1 MRVSIMQWN
10 EKYIIEMEAGQYKQ
24 TYKIS
29 VDSVSGLDEVK
40 ALCTPEL
47 LESTMTR
54 FSGMNSDFSTSY
66 KSLKQVWK
74 YDIQNFFRS

>member
-1 MRVSIMQWN
+1 MRIIAQIPHPQIKISIMMYN

-29 VDSVSGLDEVK
+29 ADSVAGVEGVK

-47 LESTMTR
+47 ISGTLQR
-54 FSGMNSDFSTSY
+54 FSLMHNDFSIAF
-66 KSLKQVWK
+66 KSLS
-74 YDIQNFFRS
+74 NS